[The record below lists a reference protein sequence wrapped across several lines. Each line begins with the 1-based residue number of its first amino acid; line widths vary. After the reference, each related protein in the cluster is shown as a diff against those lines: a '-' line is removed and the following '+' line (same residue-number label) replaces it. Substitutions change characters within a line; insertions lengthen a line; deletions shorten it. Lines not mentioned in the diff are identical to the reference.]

1 MNDTY
6 YAALFILIFA
16 VLVVIYG
23 AILAHTG
30 NVELLPL
37 RAQLSISGPEDVKRV
52 GIYNARVGLVLA
64 ALSLIVVIT
73 QRG

>member
-16 VLVVIYG
+16 ILIVLYG

-30 NVELLPL
+30 NEELLPW
-37 RAQLSISGPEDVKRV
+37 RAQLSVSGPEDVKRV
-52 GIYNARVGLVLA
+52 GIISARVGLILA
-64 ALSLIVVIT
+64 IISLVAAIT

>member
-37 RAQLSISGPEDVKRV
+37 RAQPSISGPADVKRV
-52 GIYNARVGLVLA
+52 GVISARVGLVLA
-64 ALSLIVVIT
+64 ALSLVAVIT

>member
-1 MNDTY
+1 MNDAY

-52 GIYNARVGLVLA
+52 GVISARVGLVLA
-64 ALSLIVVIT
+64 ALSLVAVIT
-73 QRG
+73 QHG